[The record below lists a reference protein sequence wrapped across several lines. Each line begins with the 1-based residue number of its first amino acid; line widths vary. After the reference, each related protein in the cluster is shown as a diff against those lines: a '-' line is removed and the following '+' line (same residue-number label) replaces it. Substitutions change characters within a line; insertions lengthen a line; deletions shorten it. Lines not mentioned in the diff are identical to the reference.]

1 MSLEVK
7 NTAPPPKGVFV
18 CHIAANPEHG
28 VHYGRFSK
36 CWEVLSSLLCEI
48 KKFSFALL
56 PGSLLLIIAPTFAQA
71 PPERQRPP
79 DGGTREVLVSILIP
93 SIPNAPFS
101 ATLSTESVR
110 MLADGGRITLVNH
123 RAIARDGAGRIFQE
137 RRLLVPPDGE
147 HESVITQTEISDP
160 VAHELYICKPDE
172 HVCQVESYS
181 PPLFAGTPSAVK
193 PTEGRS
199 REDLGK
205 QFIAGLEAEGTRE
218 TTVVE
223 PGVIGNDSELR
234 IIREYWYSPQLSIN
248 LSSKLQDPRIGTQ
261 DFELSSITLGGT

>member
-1 MSLEVK
+1 MPTQYS
-7 NTAPPPKGVFV
+7 AR
-18 CHIAANPEHG
+18 I
-28 VHYGRFSK
+28 
-36 CWEVLSSLLCEI
+36 
-48 KKFSFALL
+48 
-56 PGSLLLIIAPTFAQA
+56 LLLSGFLILSPEVCRAQTRGEQ
-71 PPERQRPP
+71 PRPH
-79 DGGTREVLVSILIP
+79 DGGVQERLVSILIP
-93 SIPNAPFS
+93 AVPRAPFS
-101 ATLSTESVR
+101 ATVSTESVR
-110 MLADGGRITLVNH
+110 MLADGSRITLVNH

-172 HVCQVESYS
+172 HVCQLESYS
-181 PPLFAGTPSAVK
+181 PPVFEGSPSAINL
-193 PTEGRS
+193 TEKHG

-205 QFIAGLEAEGTRE
+205 QFIGGLEAAGTRE

-223 PGVIGNDSELR
+223 PGAIGNDSELR

-261 DFELSSITLGGT
+261 DFELSNIIPGEPDPRLFKVPPGSEVIDLRRHTGSPPDDRSHE